1 MFKFNHTFDELREI
15 VFDMNIRQFE
25 WVKDNISMM
34 GYIKALNWIISCK
47 DKTLKD
53 IMLGLINVYEKE
65 IKKYLH

>member
-15 VFDMNIRQFE
+15 VFDMNIRRFE
-25 WVKDNISMM
+25 WDKDNISMKA
-34 GYIKALNWIISCK
+34 YIKALNWIISCK

-65 IKKYLH
+65 IKKCLH